1 MGLDSSDSLSLDL
14 DTGSIIS
21 SRNWLEDQLGV
32 NSSDLTFKELEKVR
46 GKVGQ
51 SKAIYDHSKRYHKV
65 HDAFQSE
72 YTENSPIISTKNC
85 NGAVYIVRNPL
96 DISISLSH
104 FFNWDLAKCVEFIL
118 DTKAILGNQYCG
130 STQVNIFLGSWDF
143 HIKSWTEQ
151 NKIPILLIRYEDLIR
166 DPIKNFIKLSKFLNI
181 SNNQDQIINSVKN
194 TSFKNLQTQELK
206 GGGFLEKPGE
216 CKLFFRAGKVG
227 EGKKKLNKKQIDSI
241 KSKFEKTLEKL
252 NYIDLF

>member
-1 MGLDSSDSLSLDL
+1 MMANNNGKYWYISSYPKSGNTWCRAFINDLINSKDRDGSFNKKLGLDSSDSLSLDL

-118 DTKAILGNQYCG
+118 L
-130 STQVNIFLGSWDF
+130 
-143 HIKSWTEQ
+143 
-151 NKIPILLIRYEDLIR
+151 
-166 DPIKNFIKLSKFLNI
+166 
-181 SNNQDQIINSVKN
+181 
-194 TSFKNLQTQELK
+194 
-206 GGGFLEKPGE
+206 
-216 CKLFFRAGKVG
+216 
-227 EGKKKLNKKQIDSI
+227 
-241 KSKFEKTLEKL
+241 
-252 NYIDLF
+252 